1 MFFLWVGGS
10 RSGTGFCMDP
20 TTGIAVVSG
29 AQVTSITGRDIEVLK
44 VARELE
50 STLYQSLKVVV

>member
-1 MFFLWVGGS
+1 
-10 RSGTGFCMDP
+10 MDS